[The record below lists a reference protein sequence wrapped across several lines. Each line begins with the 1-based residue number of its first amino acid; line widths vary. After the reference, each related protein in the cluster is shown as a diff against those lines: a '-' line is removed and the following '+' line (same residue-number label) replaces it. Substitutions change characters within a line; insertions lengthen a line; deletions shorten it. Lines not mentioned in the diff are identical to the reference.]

1 MSSKKKYSNKILKIL
16 AEKPAISID
25 ALNKKIENKTPILNK
40 EGVGGGN
47 SKNHHLALKG
57 TPPKKGGVKTNYAIT
72 RSVKNL
78 IESGCAEMVHSD
90 NQDYLKITK
99 KGKNKLNSI
108 KLLGEDT
115 LVPTVWDGFWRIII
129 LDLPEERKSERESL
143 RYLLKKANFVCIK
156 NTVWVSPFPYENL
169 FTNIKKD
176 LGLSTELMIIVTDKL
191 DAETNQAFLEN
202 TKNK

>member
-25 ALNKKIENKTPILNK
+25 AIKNSPPYGRASKDTKT
-40 EGVGGGN
+40 
-47 SKNHHLALKG
+47 S
-57 TPPKKGGVKTNYAIT
+57 YAIT

-156 NTVWVSPFPYENL
+156 NTVWVSPYPYENL
-169 FTNIKKD
+169 FSNIKKD

-191 DAETNQAFLEN
+191 DPETNRAFLEN
-202 TKNK
+202 IKKI

>member
-1 MSSKKKYSNKILKIL
+1 MVKKPNIQKVILKVL

-25 ALNKKIENKTPILNK
+25 SIK
-40 EGVGGGN
+40 N
-47 SKNHHLALKG
+47 SKD
-57 TPPKKGGVKTNYAIT
+57 TKTSYAIT

-78 IESGCAEMVHSD
+78 IESGCAEMLHSD

-115 LVPTVWDGFWRIII
+115 LVPTKWDGFWRIII
-129 LDLPEERKSERESL
+129 LDLPEERKNERESL

-156 NTVWVSPFPYENL
+156 NTVWISPFPYENL

-176 LGLSTELMIIVTDKL
+176 LNLSTELMIIVTDKL
-191 DAETNQAFLEN
+191 DPETNISFLKAI
-202 TKNK
+202 KN